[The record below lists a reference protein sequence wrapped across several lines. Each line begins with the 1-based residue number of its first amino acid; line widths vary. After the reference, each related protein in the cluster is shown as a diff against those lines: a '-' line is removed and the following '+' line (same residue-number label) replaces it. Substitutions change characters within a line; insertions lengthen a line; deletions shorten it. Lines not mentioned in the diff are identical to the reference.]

1 MNYKHLAQEE
11 RYQIHALKRQNI
23 SLARIA
29 AELQRD
35 RSIDIRDLR
44 PLAPPAWEER
54 RDNPRLYGKFQ
65 TAVITKC
72 PS

>member
-35 RSIDIRDLR
+35 RSTISVT
-44 PLAPPAWEER
+44 
-54 RDNPRLYGKFQ
+54 YGR
-65 TAVITKC
+65 
-72 PS
+72 

>member
-11 RYQIHALKRQNI
+11 RYQIHELKRQNI

-35 RSIDIRDLR
+35 RSTISVTYGRWR
-44 PLAPPAWEER
+44 PLRGKSDGIIFVYE
-54 RDNPRLYGKFQ
+54 KFQ
-65 TAVITKC
+65 TDVITKC
-72 PS
+72 PC